1 MSRAA
6 TRAVGGATRVA
17 GIIGDPVVHSRSPAI
32 HNAAYAALDLDWV
45 FVAFRVPAGS
55 AAGALS
61 GARLMGIAGLNVTMP
76 HKTDAAEACDV
87 LSPNAAALGAV
98 NTVVVRDGVLTGD
111 STDGE
116 GLVRALRDE
125 GIDLGGS
132 KILVLGAGGAGR
144 AITQS
149 LGASGARVTVAARR
163 LDAAV
168 AAAALA
174 ADGKAVDLERVGPA
188 VAEADVVVNAT
199 PIGMRGEA
207 PPFDPDLLVGRRLV
221 LDTVYAPVETPLL
234 AAARARSVP
243 AANGLGMLVHQA
255 ALAFEAFTGVA
266 APLAVMRA
274 AAA

>member
-1 MSRAA
+1 V

-32 HNAAYAALDLDWV
+32 HNAAYAAMDLDWV

-55 AAGALS
+55 AAAALS

-87 LSPNAAALGAV
+87 LSPTAAALGAV

-144 AITQS
+144 AIAQS
-149 LGASGARVTVAARR
+149 LGAYGARVTVAARR
-163 LDAAV
+163 LDAAL

-174 ADGKAVDLERVGPA
+174 TDGEAVDLERVGPA

-207 PPFDPDLLVGRRLV
+207 PPFDSDLLVGRRLV